1 MMVGYADIHGDIG
14 LQTMGYIPK
23 RHQQIGSLVLN
34 LTEPQHQWLGYV
46 PLMNYLA
53 NIILNEAILF
63 MPINIV
69 SHCLREKWLYLIA
82 GIP

>member
-46 PLMNYLA
+46 PFDELPCEHNPERGYTLCQS
-53 NIILNEAILF
+53 I
-63 MPINIV
+63 
-69 SHCLREKWLYLIA
+69 
-82 GIP
+82 